1 MDPSQTRG
9 RSLSAAGHQQQPH
22 IRNSPSPS
30 PARPFNPTDS
40 SNIGLGIDLD
50 PSSSQQFGAQ
60 DFSTFNSGGANFL
73 DPQQA
78 QQPFPGDQS
87 FQNFTPQLN
96 NNDDLSSFAQQQ
108 QGVLNSQQALPT
120 DFQNADFTIFPPTTG
135 EQFGAP
141 LFAGDPGLQSLGS
154 PDNNMASA
162 QSHHSPTPPHLL
174 QPEPPSA
181 HHSPSFSQQQFI
193 PSGRHSRNASLG
205 PEAALLPGQ
214 EWSNN
219 QFRTHRRSPSEYSD
233 VSSLG
238 GHSPN
243 LGINDSF
250 DHGDPSHSPMQ
261 RPQDPSIIQEL
272 HGIGSFT
279 ISDRGRSP
287 SHSPA
292 ISPRIPPQ
300 LMPDMSQPSFTL
312 ASNGYIGAPPPTY
325 GLQAPEAF
333 PTLPQTSEPPQPMPQ
348 LAAPTINID
357 YAPPP
362 VRSNFEG
369 RSALDTDALTP
380 PERGKY
386 ILSPLIYPRVL
397 IRI

>member
-9 RSLSAAGHQQQPH
+9 RSPSATGHQQQHHH
-22 IRNSPSPS
+22 IKNSHSPSPG
-30 PARPFNPTDS
+30 RPFNPSDS
-40 SNIGLGIDLD
+40 SSIGLGIDLD
-50 PSSSQQFGAQ
+50 SSSSQQFGAGQ
-60 DFSTFNSGGANFL
+60 EFSTFNSGGANFL
-73 DPQQA
+73 DPQQT
-78 QQPFPGDQS
+78 QS
-87 FQNFTPQLN
+87 FAGDPSFQSFTPQLN
-96 NNDDLSSFAQQQ
+96 GNDDLSPFTQQQ
-108 QGVLNSQQALPT
+108 QGVLNPQQPLPT

-174 QPEPPSA
+174 HPEPPSA
-181 HHSPSFSQQQFI
+181 HHSPSFNQQQFI

-214 EWSNN
+214 EWNNN

-233 VSSLG
+233 VSSVG

-250 DHGDPSHSPMQ
+250 EHGDPSHSPMQ

-279 ISDRGRSP
+279 ISDRVRSP

-300 LMPDMSQPSFTL
+300 PMPDMTQPNYTL
-312 ASNGYIGAPPPTY
+312 ASNGYVGAPPQSY
-325 GLQAPEAF
+325 SLQAPEAF
-333 PTLPQTSEPPQPMPQ
+333 PTLPPTSEPSQSMPQ

-369 RSALDTDALTP
+369 RSSMDTDALTP
-380 PERGKY
+380 PDRGKF
-386 ILSPLIYPRVL
+386 LSTASHTRVC
-397 IRI
+397 

>member
-1 MDPSQTRG
+1 MDPSLSRG
-9 RSLSAAGHQQQPH
+9 RSPSTGHQQPH
-22 IRNSPSPS
+22 HIKNSASPS

-40 SNIGLGIDLD
+40 ANIGLGIDLD
-50 PSSSQQFGAQ
+50 SSSGQQFGAQ

-73 DPQQA
+73 DPQH
-78 QQPFPGDQS
+78 QS
-87 FQNFTPQLN
+87 FVGDASFRSYTPQLN
-96 NNDDLSSFAQQQ
+96 NNDDLPSFAQQQ
-108 QGVLNSQQALPT
+108 QGGLNPQQTLPT
-120 DFQNADFTIFPPTTG
+120 DFQNTDFTIFPPTTG

-174 QPEPPSA
+174 HPEPPSA
-181 HHSPSFSQQQFI
+181 HHSPSFIQSPSFNQQQFI
-193 PSGRHSRNASLG
+193 PPGRHSRNTSLG

-214 EWSNN
+214 EWSNA
-219 QFRTHRRSPSEYSD
+219 QFRTHRRTPSEYSD
-233 VSSLG
+233 VSSVA

-243 LGINDSF
+243 LGVNDSF

-279 ISDRGRSP
+279 LSDRGRSP

-300 LMPDMSQPSFTL
+300 PMPDMSQPGFTL
-312 ASNGYIGAPPPTY
+312 ASNGYVGAPPQPY

-333 PTLPQTSEPPQPMPQ
+333 PTLPPTSEPSQPMPQ

-369 RSALDTDALTP
+369 RSSMDTDALTP
-380 PERGKY
+380 PERGKFFCR
-386 ILSPLIYPRVL
+386 L
-397 IRI
+397 